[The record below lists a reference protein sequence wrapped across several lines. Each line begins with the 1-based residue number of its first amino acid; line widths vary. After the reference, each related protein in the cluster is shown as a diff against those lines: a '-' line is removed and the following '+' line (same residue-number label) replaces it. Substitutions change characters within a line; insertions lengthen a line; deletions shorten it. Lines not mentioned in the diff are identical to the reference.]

1 MARQKIK
8 RTNSLFDQIRRRL
21 KASLTAALRHASVA
35 ERPSALPPESV
46 EQRMPAYRIYVLTT
60 DGHIAGP
67 PQVLECENEQEAIGK
82 APQLANG
89 KAVELWDGARL
100 IARFPGNEDW
110 PHPPS
115 NFAETATSD
124 SSKFLEGALRFGG
137 SVMAKTTTSLLRY
150 RVYFLDPNG
159 HSTGT
164 QFVETIDDQDG
175 VKKARQLLDR
185 EDIEL
190 WDGERLVGRFEHDR
204 PWPKDQ

>member
-1 MARQKIK
+1 
-8 RTNSLFDQIRRRL
+8 
-21 KASLTAALRHASVA
+21 
-35 ERPSALPPESV
+35 
-46 EQRMPAYRIYVLTT
+46 MPAYRIYVLTT

-89 KAVELWDGARL
+89 KAVELWEGPRL
-100 IARFPGNEDW
+100 IARFPGDEDW

-115 NFAETATSD
+115 TFAETAVPD
-124 SSKFLEGALRFGG
+124 SKVLEGALRFRG
-137 SVMAKTTTSLLRY
+137 SVMAETTKSLLRY

-164 QFVETIDDQDG
+164 QDIVASDEREG

-185 EDIEL
+185 QDIEL
-190 WDGERLVGRFEHDR
+190 WDHERLVGRFDHDR